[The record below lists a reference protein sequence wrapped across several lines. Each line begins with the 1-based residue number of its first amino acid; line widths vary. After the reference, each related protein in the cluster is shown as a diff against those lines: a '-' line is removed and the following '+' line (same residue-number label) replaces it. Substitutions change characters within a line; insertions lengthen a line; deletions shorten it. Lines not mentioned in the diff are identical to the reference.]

1 VQILYALRGTIFFA
15 AGVFITFSADHGY
28 LIGQQVL
35 TAAMGLY
42 AAAGFGLIAAKK
54 QVTKADMLLMVVA
67 LLVTMISALTI
78 QVPQLSFY
86 FLVTLWGLGAGAIE
100 LFATRPLGFK
110 TRVGQERFLSGMF
123 SILIGFL
130 FIAPIDVVS
139 AVGFM
144 GVYFAISGVHWGIAA
159 ATPAAK

>member
-1 VQILYALRGTIFFA
+1 MQILYALRGGIFFA
-15 AGVFITFSADHGY
+15 AGVFIAFSADHGY
-28 LIGQQVL
+28 LIGLQVL
-35 TAAMGLY
+35 TVAMGLY
-42 AAAGFGLIAAKK
+42 AAAGFWLIAAKK
-54 QVTKADMLLMVVA
+54 KITKADTLLIFVA
-67 LLVTMISALTI
+67 LLITALSSFTI
-78 QVPQLSFY
+78 QIPELSLY

-110 TRVGQERFLSGMF
+110 TRPGQERFLSGMF

-139 AVGFM
+139 AVGFL

-159 ATPAAK
+159 ATPATK

>member
-1 VQILYALRGTIFFA
+1 MQILYALRGAIFFT

-42 AAAGFGLIAAKK
+42 AVAGFSLIAAKK
-54 QVTKADMLLMVVA
+54 AITKADLLLIIVA
-67 LLVTMISALTI
+67 LLITVLSSFTI
-78 QVPQLSFY
+78 QIPELSFY

>member
-1 VQILYALRGTIFFA
+1 VQILYALRGAIFFA

-42 AAAGFGLIAAKK
+42 AVAGFCLIAAKK
-54 QVTKADMLLMVVA
+54 AITKADLLLIIVA
-67 LLVTMISALTI
+67 LLITVLSSFTI
-78 QVPQLSFY
+78 QIPELSFY

>member
-1 VQILYALRGTIFFA
+1 MQILYALRGAIFFA

-42 AAAGFGLIAAKK
+42 AVAGFSLIAAKK
-54 QVTKADMLLMVVA
+54 AITKADLLLIIVA
-67 LLVTMISALTI
+67 LLITVLSSFTI
-78 QVPQLSFY
+78 QIPELSFY

>member
-1 VQILYALRGTIFFA
+1 MQILYALRGGIFFL
-15 AGVFITFSADHGY
+15 AGVFIAFSADHGY

-35 TAAMGLY
+35 TVAMGLY
-42 AAAGFGLIAAKK
+42 AVAGFSLIASKREI
-54 QVTKADMLLMVVA
+54 TKADLLLIIVA
-67 LLVTMISALTI
+67 LLITILSAATI
-78 QVPQLSFY
+78 QVPELSFY

-123 SILIGFL
+123 SVLLGFL